1 MQLTIYNQYESKLKA
16 EFLKVFHAEHGKLH
30 NNHLGPKVYT
40 EFQKLMCVILYKRSL
55 RSYVRFVDELHESLW
70 PRWLGLREIPGK
82 SSVQRWLKQT
92 PRRLLRKFS
101 NKLLP
106 QKPKLLAIDATG
118 IDSWRRS
125 RHYEHRIGDTHMPY
139 AKLDV
144 IIDVDTKM
152 VFDHVLR
159 IKPRHETVAASQ
171 MLKRSQFSDV
181 RLLGDKAYDS
191 EPLHE
196 LARAHGIE
204 LYAPVRSSPL
214 KRPRGRFRRQ
224 CARGALDY
232 PRRNVVESFMH
243 TLKSVHCPALKS
255 RHPWTKKKE
264 IAIALLLH
272 NLERKIQ
279 TIIAQILKV
288 IWDAPETAV
297 NPRLLDDSFLNQS
310 QFSKFTEMWE
320 VAFLNRRN
328 R

>member
-1 MQLTIYNQYESKLKA
+1 MQNTINNQYEHKLKS

-30 NNHLGPKVYT
+30 NNHLGQKIYS
-40 EFQKLMCVILYKRSL
+40 EFQKLMCCLLYNRSK

-70 PRWLGLREIPGK
+70 PRWLGLRDIPGK
-82 SSVQRWLKQT
+82 SSVQRWMKQT
-92 PRRLLRKFS
+92 PGRLIQKFS
-101 NKLLP
+101 RKLLP
-106 QKPKLLAIDATG
+106 QKPMLLAIDATG
-118 IDSWRRS
+118 VDSWRRS
-125 RHYEHRIGDTHMPY
+125 RHYERRIGEEHMPY

-144 IIDVDTKM
+144 IIDVDSKM
-152 VFDHVLR
+152 VVDHVLR
-159 IKPRHETVAASQ
+159 IKPRHETVAATL

-196 LARAHGIE
+196 LARARGIE

-214 KRPRGRFRRQ
+214 KRPRGRYRRQ
-224 CARGALDY
+224 CAKGALDY

-255 RHPWTKKKE
+255 RHHWMKKKE

-279 TIIAQILKV
+279 TIITQFLRV
-288 IWDAPETAV
+288 IWDAPEACKGGVQNAHTI
-297 NPRLLDDSFLNQS
+297 
-310 QFSKFTEMWE
+310 
-320 VAFLNRRN
+320 
-328 R
+328 